1 MRCVRSIETRAAD
14 FPLVGIL
21 NFSQSDFDDSEIA
34 QCQCYVIAEDNVNNP
49 LSHNVTCGIQVTRC
63 SSSQM
68 LNTQL
73 QLVDP

>member
-1 MRCVRSIETRAAD
+1 VRSAESRAAP

-21 NFSQSDFDDSEIA
+21 NFGASIFDESVPIA
-34 QCQCYVIAEDNVNNP
+34 VCQCYVVVDGNQLE
-49 LSHNVTCGIQVTRC
+49 HNVTCGIQVTRC
-63 SSSQM
+63 SSSQS

>member
-1 MRCVRSIETRAAD
+1 MRSAETLAAD

-21 NFSQSDFDDSEIA
+21 NFGENFFGERIA
-34 QCQCYVIAEDNVNNP
+34 ECQCYVVVEDNVNNP
-49 LSHNVTCGIQVTRC
+49 LTENVTCGIQVTRC

-73 QLVDP
+73 QLVNP

>member
-1 MRCVRSIETRAAD
+1 MRSAETRGANL
-14 FPLVGIL
+14 PLVGIL
-21 NFSQSDFDDSEIA
+21 NFGASIFDASEKIVE
-34 QCQCYVIAEDNVNNP
+34 CQCYVVVEDNVGNP
-49 LSHNVTCGIQVTRC
+49 LRNNVTCGIQVTRC